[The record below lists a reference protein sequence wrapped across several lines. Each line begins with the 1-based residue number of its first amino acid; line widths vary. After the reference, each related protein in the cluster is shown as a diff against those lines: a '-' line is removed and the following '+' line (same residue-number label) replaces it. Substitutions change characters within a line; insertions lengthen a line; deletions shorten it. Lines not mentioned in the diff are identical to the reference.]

1 MSSETENDETN
12 NSNNFT
18 SSKKEYYKYLHQY
31 HPDRPQNNNSAMSN
45 LFRIILQMYVRWK
58 QNPNDPKLSPLNI
71 DPQKLGTFLFDKS
84 KSKKAKY
91 YCVNH
96 KENNIIVDN
105 NNMESI
111 IIKHISEYFL
121 ELFVEKKEITPNF
134 LDTIYQTANG
144 APGLVNILTNNTNK
158 KAIHN
163 IIVKLIESSNS
174 GDLSNLSDGLIKQNK
189 NLKKLIDS
197 SSIFQK
203 EHKPELNSI
212 GNISKVYFDAE
223 GNKIDENVV
232 NNIKTEDIVYN
243 VNVSMLDIY
252 NNVKKELNVNQ
263 KIICTKCNGK
273 GILDLG
279 QYNSRI
285 CHRCNGLLTEN
296 INKVFKLDI
305 RKKQTTYPREGH
317 QGIDRN
323 YGDLIINV
331 LPKTVDNYKIENDYD
346 LVTEVEL
353 GFVEVYTQ
361 FDFYL
366 QYINGMYYHIKF
378 SPRNLSN
385 KDYNKFRKKLQIRV
399 RDKGLPIQDTGRF
412 GDLYINFRVILPD
425 IDPIDIPKLES
436 IPSLHY
442 DRKTL
447 VHVDN
452 TYNDVQDDLVDKTLL
467 AIEFV

>member
-1 MSSETENDETN
+1 MSNKTENNDTTTN
-12 NSNNFT
+12 NENDFT
-18 SSKKEYYKYLHQY
+18 QSKKRYYKYLHQY
-31 HPDRPQNNNSAMSN
+31 HPDRPQNNNDTMSN
-45 LFRIILQMYVRWK
+45 LFRTILQMYVRWK

-71 DPQKLGTFLFDKS
+71 DPEKLSNYLFDKS
-84 KSKKAKY
+84 KNEKPKY
-91 YCVNH
+91 YCINH

-105 NNMESI
+105 NNIESI
-111 IIKHISEYFL
+111 IIKHISQYFL
-121 ELFVEKKEITPNF
+121 ELFIEKKEITPNF
-134 LDTIYQTANG
+134 IDTIYQSVNG
-144 APGLVNILTNNTNK
+144 MSGLVGILNNKTNK
-158 KAIHN
+158 TAIHN
-163 IIVKLIESSNS
+163 IIVKLIESNNIPTNLINSKGLKVSN
-174 GDLSNLSDGLIKQNK
+174 IKRI
-189 NLKKLIDS
+189 IDS
-197 SSIFQK
+197 ANK
-203 EHKPELNSI
+203 EVNNTKAITNV
-212 GNISKVYFDAE
+212 NTISKVYYDSE

-273 GILDLG
+273 GILDLAH
-279 QYNSRI
+279 YSNRI
-285 CHRCNGLLTEN
+285 CHRCNGMLTEN
-296 INKVFKLDI
+296 VSKVFKLDI
-305 RKKQTTYPREGH
+305 RKKQIIYPREGH

-331 LPKTVDNYKIENDYD
+331 LPKPVDDYTIQNDYD

-378 SPRNLSN
+378 SPRNLSK

-399 RDKGLPIQDTGRF
+399 RDKGLPIEDTGRF
-412 GDLYINFRVILPD
+412 GDLYINFRVVLPD
-425 IDPIDIPKLES
+425 VDPEDIPKLES
-436 IPSLHY
+436 IQSLHY
-442 DRKTL
+442 NRKTL
-447 VHVDN
+447 VQVDN
-452 TYNDVQDDLVDKTLL
+452 TYNNVDDDLVDKTLL